1 MQGDSPT
8 LTDWMWIEWIE
19 LMDFYF
25 STVTGLSILL
35 KQDPTKDISVQTL
48 SKLSEQIFFT

>member
-35 KQDPTKDISVQTL
+35 KQDPTKDIFVQTL